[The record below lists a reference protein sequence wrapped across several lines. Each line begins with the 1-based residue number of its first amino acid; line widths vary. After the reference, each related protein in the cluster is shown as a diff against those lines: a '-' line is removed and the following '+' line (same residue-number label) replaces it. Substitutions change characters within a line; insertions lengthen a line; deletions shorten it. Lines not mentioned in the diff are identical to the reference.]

1 VRSRPAARAGAPRK
15 RRRAAVPDVDALM
28 PLGWQVSAD
37 LADRGLPLTRDTLAA
52 GLRAAGHPAGNAR
65 VGALLARLR
74 TEPPTGLPTATT
86 PDLVPA
92 LADGGIPR

>member
-1 VRSRPAARAGAPRK
+1 
-15 RRRAAVPDVDALM
+15 M

-37 LADRGLPLTRDTLAA
+37 LAGQDVPLTRDTLAA

-74 TEPPTGLPTATT
+74 TEPPAGLPADTT
-86 PDLVPA
+86 SDLVSA
-92 LADGGIPR
+92 LVDGGIPQ